1 MIEAHHKRI
10 AGMHV
15 TKTGDIALVWM
26 AVNPD
31 TQNIHIY
38 DSALFHI
45 EVPAVIAESM
55 NNRGRWIPVAWA
67 NQEMMRQFQ
76 ERGVRMLPD
85 PSSITSEMAE
95 VVSRELWERI
105 RGKRITVD
113 KNLKGW
119 AEEAKSLSREK
130 GLIPN
135 DSHPLMAATR
145 IAMQQIKFA
154 RRQGPRNRGPGKK
167 QRQVAIV

>member
-1 MIEAHHKRI
+1 MIEPHHKRI

-15 TKTGDIALVWM
+15 TKQGDIALVWL

-31 TQNIHIY
+31 TKNIHIY
-38 DSALFHI
+38 DTALFHI

-67 NQEMMRQFQ
+67 NPEMMRQFQ
-76 ERGVRMLPD
+76 ERGVRFLPD
-85 PSSITSEMAE
+85 PSSTTSEMAE

-130 GLIPN
+130 GMIPV

-145 IAMQQIKFA
+145 IAMQQIKSA
-154 RRQGPRNRGPGKK
+154 KRQGSRLKRPGG
-167 QRQVAIV
+167 RRSVAIV